1 MSRVYRY
8 SVWLYDDACY
18 VQVFINKIYFLFWFG
33 FKFSSNIKKTLF
45 TLSQVSAKN
54 SFGSSRRTITL
65 LFLYFEFNVLI
76 VTIAYFRLIQISLNI
91 DTNNLTT

>member
-18 VQVFINKIYFLFWFG
+18 EQVFINKIYFLFLFG

-45 TLSQVSAKN
+45 TLSQWSAKN
-54 SFGSSRRTITL
+54 SFGSSRRSITL
-65 LFLYFEFNVLI
+65 LFLYFECNVLS
-76 VTIAYFRLIQISLNI
+76 VNLFSF
-91 DTNNLTT
+91 DTY